1 MITLYDM
8 PISGNC
14 YKIRLLLSFL
24 QLPYQRISID
34 LKARQQKTPEF
45 LAINTFGQVPV
56 LVDGDIVIRDSHAI
70 LVYLARAYGGQ
81 QWLPEDAQSLALV
94 TQWLSNSANEISNG
108 LAAARAYH
116 LLNRTE
122 IDIERAQARA
132 INILTLLNQHLLQRK
147 WLELERPTIAD
158 IACYPYIAVAHEG
171 QIDLTHFPN
180 ILAWLER
187 VKQLPNYV
195 AMNSAN

>member
-56 LVDGDIVIRDSHAI
+56 LVDGDIIIRDSHAI

-81 QWLPEDAQSLALV
+81 QWLPEDAQGLALV

-158 IACYPYIAVAHEG
+158 IACYPYISVAHEG
-171 QIDLTHFPN
+171 QIDLIHFPN